1 MQAPG
6 GRIVVNPTFK
16 DWVYEEEKPDYS
28 VTPMKRQITYHVEE
42 EIGPTGTKND
52 PRKQKESHRQV
63 HFETAKPAQGSNRAV
78 LTLLTLVCLISIAA
92 LVLTILMVFGKIGDG
107 CGCSENKG

>member
-6 GRIVVNPTFK
+6 GRIVINRTFE
-16 DWVYEEEKPDYS
+16 DWLYEDEKPDFS
-28 VTPMKRQITYHVEE
+28 VTPMTRQITYYVEE

-52 PRKQKESHRQV
+52 PWKQNESHRQV
-63 HFETAKPAQGSNRAV
+63 NFETAKPARGSNRAV
-78 LTLLTLVCLISIAA
+78 LTLMTLVCLISIAA